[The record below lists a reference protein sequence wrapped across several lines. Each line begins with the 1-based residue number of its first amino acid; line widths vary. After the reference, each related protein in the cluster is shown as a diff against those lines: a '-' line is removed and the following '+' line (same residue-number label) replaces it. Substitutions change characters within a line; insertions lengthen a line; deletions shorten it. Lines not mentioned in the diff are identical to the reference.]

1 VRPRMIKVLAAAAV
15 VLGCL
20 LLIPAAYARLGSASP
35 APRIT
40 DGGDV
45 NTDAGQAAGSP
56 PAPPTLAAADV
67 RLDVDGF
74 ASWALL
80 DRTTGRI
87 SGSKNITA
95 TSSTESMIKA
105 WIVSDYLQQF
115 TSKKPSATMLRNASL
130 ALRDSDDD
138 ATESLYKAAGG
149 YSGGST
155 SPVVNRMIKACKLT
169 ETRAVVPPGSKVVWW
184 AYTQIS
190 ARDAVRLG
198 ECIKN
203 GTAAGPKWTSWVL
216 DEMTKV
222 RGTTAKKDQEERR
235 GGGRWGIIDGLP
247 KELLA
252 SSGPVSIK
260 NGWTQLGSDGQWHVS
275 CLAITDKWVLSVLT
289 RYSGKLGLDY
299 GANVCASVASQLV
312 TPKPDTGTNPPPAN
326 KPTPSPRSEAG

>member
-1 VRPRMIKVLAAAAV
+1 VRPSMIKVLAVAAV

-20 LLIPAAYARLGSASP
+20 LLIPVAYARLASG
-35 APRIT
+35 APVGDT
-40 DGGDV
+40 TNGGPVD
-45 NTDAGQAAGSP
+45 TDAGQAAG
-56 PAPPTLAAADV
+56 APPTLAAADV
-67 RLDVDGF
+67 TLNVDGF

-80 DRTTGRI
+80 DRTTGKI
-87 SGSKNITA
+87 SGSTNITA

-105 WIVSDYLQQF
+105 WIVSDYLRLF
-115 TSKKPSATMLRNASL
+115 ISKEPPATMLRNASL

-138 ATESLYKAAGG
+138 ATEALYTAAGG

-155 SPVVNRMIKACKLT
+155 SPVVNRMIKACNLT
-169 ETRAVVPPGSKVVWW
+169 ETRAVDPPDSKVAWW

-190 ARDAVRLG
+190 ARDAVRMG

-222 RGTTAKKDQEERR
+222 RGSTAEEDQQERR

-247 KELLA
+247 AELLA

-260 NGWTQLGSDGQWHVS
+260 NGWTRLDNDGQWHIS

-289 RYSGKLGLDY
+289 RYSATLGLDY

-312 TPKPDTGTNPPPAN
+312 TPKPDIGMKRPPATT
-326 KPTPSPRSEAG
+326 PAPSPSSEEG